1 MPKTSR
7 EYASFVGLTGVDD
20 LDLKI
25 LEMLVG
31 DGDLEQKDLADK
43 IGVDVRT
50 VAKHIQEM
58 KKKGVLKMTAEIN
71 WPALGVGAYAFV
83 GTQTGLGREAA
94 EELFEYIR
102 NEPRVIEAYST
113 LGSDEYFFTVL
124 DVNLQ
129 MLREEVLREL
139 EPLTAD
145 LSTAIVSTRI
155 KARSYAK
162 FLAFLR
168 ERPKQTGTEV
178 VTKTTESES
187 RQGTAGSKSNARH

>member
-1 MPKTSR
+1 MPKSSK
-7 EYASFVGLTGVDD
+7 EYPSAVGLSGVDD

-25 LEMLVG
+25 LEMLVS
-31 DGDLEQKDLADK
+31 DGDIPHKELADR

-50 VAKHIQEM
+50 VAKHVQEM
-58 KKKGVLKMTAEIN
+58 KKKGVLRITAEVN

-83 GTQTGLGREAA
+83 GTQTGLGKQAA
-94 EELFEYIR
+94 EELYQYIR

-124 DVNLQ
+124 DVNMQ

-168 ERPKQTGTEV
+168 ERPEE
-178 VTKTTESES
+178 TESGIAARNKGPENW
-187 RQGTAGSKSNARH
+187 QDAGGRK

>member
-1 MPKTSR
+1 MPKSSK
-7 EYASFVGLTGVDD
+7 EYPSVVGLSGVDD

-25 LEMLVG
+25 LEMLVS
-31 DGDLEQKDLADK
+31 DGDIPHKELADR

-50 VAKHIQEM
+50 VAKHVQEM
-58 KKKGVLKMTAEIN
+58 KKKGVLRITAEVN

-83 GTQTGLGREAA
+83 GTQTGLGKQAA
-94 EELFEYIR
+94 EELYQYIR

-124 DVNLQ
+124 DVNMQ

-168 ERPKQTGTEV
+168 ERPEE
-178 VTKTTESES
+178 TESGIAARNKES
-187 RQGTAGSKSNARH
+187 ENWQDAGGRK